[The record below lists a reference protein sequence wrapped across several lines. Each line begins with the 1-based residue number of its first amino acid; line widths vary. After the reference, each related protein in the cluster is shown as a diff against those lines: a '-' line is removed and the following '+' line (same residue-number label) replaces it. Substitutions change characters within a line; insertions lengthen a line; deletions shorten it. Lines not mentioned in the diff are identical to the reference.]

1 MRPTQTMS
9 RWCSIGS
16 WTSDC
21 ASRARM
27 NMSCT
32 AWARP
37 SSSTPEYVRR
47 LRKTRAG
54 FRAASEMAEEEVRM
68 RGPSASSFTSSAH
81 RAWHPLRAN
90 RILARSLVL
99 RTVISCL
106 LALIPLRAIAAS
118 SATTDQAGQPDEPP
132 RGTHG
137 IEIGPTFSMPLPVG
151 SANHD
156 QLGLDAGLSCTWSTE
171 NPYLGL
177 GVDFAY
183 HYWPVSAEFKQ
194 EFNHILRAETW
205 QTLQLGGGAW
215 GLQVIEFGLHLRVAP
230 PMARGA
236 RPWLQVG
243 AGTYHVD
250 PNTSGYSGDAGFF
263 TVTAPPLERTQ
274 HLGGSVAVG
283 AELFDGRYARVGLRG
298 TYHVVDCSR
307 RYGKDLQVFTL
318 GAHALFAW

>member
-1 MRPTQTMS
+1 MIS
-9 RWCSIGS
+9 R
-16 WTSDC
+16 
-21 ASRARM
+21 RM
-27 NMSCT
+27 AVAT
-32 AWARP
+32 P
-37 SSSTPEYVRR
+37 LSSTPGRVLALPR
-47 LRKTRAG
+47 TRAG
-54 FRAASEMAEEEVRM
+54 FPATSEMVEEGERM
-68 RGPSASSFTSSAH
+68 RGPSTSPSTSSAH
-81 RAWHPLRAN
+81 RGSHPLRAN
-90 RILARSLVL
+90 RILARSHVL
-99 RTVISCL
+99 RPIISCL

-118 SATTDQAGQPDEPP
+118 NVTANQAERPGERS
-132 RGTHG
+132 RGAHG
-137 IEIGPTFSMPLPVG
+137 IEIGPTFSLPLPVG

-156 QLGLDAGLSCTWSTE
+156 QMGLDAGLSCTWSTE

-194 EFNHILRAETW
+194 EFNHLLRAETW

-236 RPWLQVG
+236 RPWLQIG

-274 HLGGSVAVG
+274 HLGGSLAVG
-283 AELFDGRYARVGLRG
+283 AELFDRRYARVGLRG

-307 RYGKDLQVFTL
+307 RYGKDLQGLKL
-318 GAHALFAW
+318 GAHALFAC